1 MFGAHSPLFLY
12 LSLLISTN
20 ILSQGSPDIP
30 LYPLLFILAVSVSS
44 VPSRTSL
51 PCISLASLMLL
62 PCTPLF
68 SFFTLLS
75 LSRKLSVDADQILK
89 SCSFGTPSPFVAG
102 APLGLAPLAHQCLP
116 YPFPRTLLRS
126 PEKPGSGP
134 PSVSWP
140 APYVCYLVKF
150 RGSVVRCSRVFNVNV
165 GQE

>member
-1 MFGAHSPLFLY
+1 
-12 LSLLISTN
+12 
-20 ILSQGSPDIP
+20 
-30 LYPLLFILAVSVSS
+30 
-44 VPSRTSL
+44 
-51 PCISLASLMLL
+51 MLL

-150 RGSVVRCSRVFNVNV
+150 RGSVVRCSRVFNFNV
-165 GQE
+165 GQEWPMCAFLHMLSAAQQDRMVDTPACLPKSSRDTPIYLYLYPRYLLSIFNIVRT